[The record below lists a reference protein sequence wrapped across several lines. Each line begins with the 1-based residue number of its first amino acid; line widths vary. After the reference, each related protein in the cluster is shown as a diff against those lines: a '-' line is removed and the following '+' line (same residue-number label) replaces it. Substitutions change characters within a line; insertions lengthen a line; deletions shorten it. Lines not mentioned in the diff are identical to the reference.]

1 MCWKIETELIP
12 CSLARQAKKISVYSR
27 CDLGEKAQK
36 PNKFVKCPHNS
47 FDYAFPVSL
56 LSFVL
61 LCTCLSVLITWSL
74 G

>member
-36 PNKFVKCPHNS
+36 PNKFVKS
-47 FDYAFPVSL
+47 LSSL
-56 LSFVL
+56 LPYYVPAYLF
-61 LCTCLSVLITWSL
+61 
-74 G
+74 